1 MSHKAND
8 AEVLSDTD
16 LELVESD
23 KHAEEKFKS
32 RIHKDILGLQTE
44 SDLVLFKHIPEIVHK
59 LDRVA
64 SDIVIIRDDYTD
76 TNRLVR
82 KMYYDMI
89 PSLHTKMDILTDKFN
104 LICNKLDELLKK

>member
-8 AEVLSDTD
+8 PEVLSETE

-23 KHAEEKFKS
+23 RHAEEKYKS

-89 PSLHTKMDILTDKFN
+89 PSLHTKIDNLGVKFD
-104 LICNKLDELLKK
+104 LICSKLNELLNK